1 MNKITIRIMFFMY
14 LFSSI
19 ANASGPVNILWY
31 DKPAS
36 SWASEV
42 VGHIVLKLAKIA
54 ALLGLECCRVC

>member
-1 MNKITIRIMFFMY
+1 MFFMY